1 MKEKFWKSF
10 KKFRILWIFAL
21 VFFVMAVIS
30 KIDAK
35 HKQKLVYSESLD
47 KVIAT
52 VEGTDITLRDFAV
65 YVTHQEAEVE
75 ASAKIYD
82 SKRPEKYWNIHTNGT
97 FLKFSAR
104 DEALSMAIHD
114 ELFYQLAKE
123 LKITL
128 AEEEIEAVKNSTMDF
143 WSDLTDYG
151 KDSRLGITQDDVYKT
166 MEKIALAE
174 KGQLIYAEMNGVSY
188 EKYNV
193 SEEYFLTFLEAYEY
207 DVNEAILER
216 LDFGNITLEH

>member
-1 MKEKFWKSF
+1 M
-10 KKFRILWIFAL
+10 
-21 VFFVMAVIS
+21 
-30 KIDAK
+30 
-35 HKQKLVYSESLD
+35 
-47 KVIAT
+47 IAT